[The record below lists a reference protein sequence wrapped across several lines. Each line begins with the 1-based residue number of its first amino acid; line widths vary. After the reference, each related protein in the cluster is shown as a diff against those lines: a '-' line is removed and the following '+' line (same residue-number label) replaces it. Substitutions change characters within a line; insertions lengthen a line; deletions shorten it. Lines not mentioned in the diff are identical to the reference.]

1 MKKRILFLSI
11 ILGITLVVGACGE
24 EAADSDSGATEG
36 SEEAEETAA
45 TDNAEADNTDEVEPE
60 EYKIGDTVTH
70 NNYELIVEG
79 VEKSEGNEF
88 EKPKD
93 GHEFVIVKV
102 TINNNGEE
110 DISYNPFDF
119 KLKNSQG
126 QITEQGLITV
136 DSDTSLSSGELAPG
150 GSVTGTIPFEAPK
163 DDPDLRLIF
172 EPDFWTGEQVEVI
185 LSEK

>member
-110 DISYNPFDF
+110 DIS
-119 KLKNSQG
+119 
-126 QITEQGLITV
+126 
-136 DSDTSLSSGELAPG
+136 
-150 GSVTGTIPFEAPK
+150 
-163 DDPDLRLIF
+163 
-172 EPDFWTGEQVEVI
+172 
-185 LSEK
+185 

>member
-1 MKKRILFLSI
+1 MTVRIRTILLSI
-11 ILGITLVVGACGE
+11 ILAIALVGCGTE
-24 EAADSDSGATEG
+24 ESSSEPEDEETTAADGTEEDGAEKV
-36 SEEAEETAA
+36 EAEE
-45 TDNAEADNTDEVEPE
+45 PK
-60 EYKIGDTVTH
+60 EYKIGDAVTH
-70 NNYELIVEG
+70 NDYELIVEG
-79 VEKSEGNEF
+79 VEKSDGSEF